1 MTEKSES
8 KDTGTGLEIA
18 VIGMSGRFPD
28 ADNLY
33 EFWENLENGVESIFF
48 FSDQELA
55 EPGVK
60 PENPQDPYFVRAK
73 PILENIDYFDA
84 SFFDYTPPEAEIMD
98 PQLRVFHECSWEG
111 LEDAGYA
118 PGNYNGR
125 IGVYAGGS
133 TSYYWLAL
141 SGLSATS
148 AHLGNLAS
156 VTLYN
161 KDFLSKRISYNFNLR
176 GPSFSLYTACST
188 SLVAI
193 DLACKGLL
201 TGQCDI
207 ALAGGVSIKDPRKT
221 GYRYQEGNIVSP
233 DGHNRTFDK
242 NARGTIFGNGAGV
255 VVLKPLEEAEADGDS
270 IYAVIK
276 SSAVNNDGI
285 DKSNFAAPGLEGQT
299 NVIRAALHMA
309 EIEPESISY
318 IEAHGTATELGDTI
332 EIEGLKRAFNTDKKG
347 LCAIGSV
354 KSNVGH
360 LDCAAGVAGLI
371 KVVLALNHK
380 LIPPS
385 LHFENPNPE
394 IDFENSPFYVNNE
407 LKEWRNDQYPL
418 RAGVSS
424 FGIGGTNAHVIL
436 EEFSE
441 GTGGLAPLPDG
452 QPSRQYQLILLSAK
466 TPTSLEQMTQNL
478 ANHLKKNPHINLADA
493 AYTLQVGRTPFGH
506 RRHIVCPTIDK
517 AIAALASPG
526 SSTVNVNTVLVK
538 DDEKPVIFMFPG
550 LGAQYVNM
558 GRDLYGTEQVF
569 RQETDR
575 CFDILDTLVDA
586 DIKQILYPHPD
597 CRGGSP
603 CPPNVAGPPNVDPE
617 SGDHRESPLQFG
629 STLDQITQTDIAQL
643 VIFIIEYALAKLIM
657 KWGIKPEAM
666 IGYSFGEYAAACIS
680 GVLSLEDTLK
690 LIVTRGQ
697 MIQKIP
703 AGAMLSIPLP
713 RDELIP
719 FLQSDPNA
727 NHELSLAIDNGP
739 SCIAAGSI
747 EAIAAFEK
755 QMKAKKILCMPVPVS
770 HALHSKMMEP
780 LLHNFTNSIRHLSGK
795 KPGIPY
801 ISNVTGTW
809 ITSEQTADPA
819 YWATHLTKTVQFAA
833 GIKELIK
840 KSNCIFVEVGPGRDL
855 TTLVSR
861 YIEENPNQHAVN
873 LIKVE
878 TRKISDTYYLLNRI
892 GQLWHY
898 GIEIDWPAFYA
909 EEKRRRVSLPSYPFE
924 RQRYMIAGDI
934 FNKGAEMMPAAGAL
948 FKKKNISDWFYIP
961 TWIRRALLS
970 PNDKPEPGH
979 EHDRCLVF
987 LDEDHKGIG
996 PLLAKRLEQ
1005 DGNEVITV
1013 KPGREFIKTSPGTY
1027 VINPQQTNDYY
1038 RLFKEMAS
1046 LENLPCRIVHLWGV
1060 TVTGIN
1066 HREPGSD
1073 LNPDWSKQ
1081 TQELGFYSLLNI
1093 AKAIGKEN
1101 SRSQFRISVITN
1113 HMQEVTGEE
1122 PLCPGKA
1129 AVLGPVKV
1137 IPQEYPGIRCRSID
1151 VVVPEPGSPQEK
1163 SLVEQLAEEIS
1174 TGVSDTVVAY
1184 RGNFRWVQTFEP
1196 IHLDKTREDALIS
1209 KLKEKGVYL
1218 ITGGLGNIGLI
1229 LAEYLANK
1237 VKAKLILTGRSALP
1251 PAVEWDQLLAE
1262 PHPHEQDPVIEKIKQ
1277 LKKLEA
1283 AGAEVRVFTADAAN
1297 KEQMQAVIA
1306 RAEQEFGTINGV
1318 IHAAG
1323 LVKGSSIGVMQ
1334 KMEKAHCQEQ
1344 FQPKIHG
1351 TLILGNLLQDKEPDF
1366 CWFMSSIST
1375 VLGGIELAAYA
1386 AANSFM
1392 DAFIKKHNRLN
1403 RRKWIGVDWEGKEVE
1418 EIRMAFERILSLGN
1432 VEQVVF
1438 ARGGNLQERID
1449 QWIKLESPGENKTSK
1464 EESQLHSQSQR
1475 PRPDLLNPYVPP
1487 QKEPEQTLVD
1497 IWQTLFGFEKLGI
1510 QDDFI
1515 ELGGDS
1521 LKAIQIISRVHK
1533 ELNVLVPLTDFFKEP
1548 TIERLADY
1556 ITNAEKD
1563 IYQSITPVEEKKYYP
1578 LSSAQKRLYI
1588 LHQIDPGT
1596 VGYNL
1601 AGTTLLEGEIDRV
1614 RLKKSFLQL
1623 IERHESLRTSFHLIK
1638 GQPVQRVHDM
1648 DDVEFEM
1655 EYYEAEVKVE
1665 VEEGMGKG
1673 RVEGWKGRRV
1683 EEKAAPLN
1691 CQGRGEVS
1699 SPIEIETIIRE
1710 FVRPFDLARAPL
1722 LRVGLIEL
1730 LHTPTAPGAHP
1741 SNTLPTPSAPR
1752 SHPSQEGRSILII
1765 DMHHIIH
1772 DGISQVIFL
1781 KDFMALYNGEEL
1793 PGLKNQYKEYSQWQ
1807 NRFLEREA
1815 IKKQEKYWTDEFKG
1829 EIPLL
1834 NLPTDYARPAVQSQA
1849 GNVLP
1854 FNIGIEE
1861 TSALRE
1867 LAIKEE
1873 TTLFTVILSIYNTL
1887 LSKLS
1892 GQEDIV
1898 VGTPIAGRR
1907 HPDLQPIIGNFLNT
1921 LALRNF
1927 PAAEKSF
1934 GAFLKEVK
1942 ERTLTA
1948 FDNQDYPFEDLVEQ
1962 AAVKRDLTRSPLFDV
1977 MFILQTHIQSQ
1988 PGEMAAARD
1997 LNLKPYPYEK
2007 STSEFDLTL
2016 IGSERENHLYFKVE
2030 YCTKLFKKESIQQ
2043 LIGYLKKAVSSVL
2056 KNSEQKLF
2064 EIEIISEQEKNQL
2077 LYEFNDTGT
2086 GYSKDRT
2093 IHQLFEEKVEQTPD
2107 HVALMGVHK
2116 THEKHEKNYHMSHLT
2131 DMTHMTYKEL
2141 NKKSRQLAY
2150 LLRAKGVKPG
2160 IIVGIMVERSVE
2172 LLIGLLGILKADGA
2186 YLPLDPEYPEARIKY
2201 IIEKSG
2207 TNVLVT
2213 QRNYIDKCKDAAFVG
2228 EIIDIFD
2235 ERLSGELPGKERNK
2249 EARKVSPLDP
2259 AYVMYTSGSTG
2270 NPKGVV
2276 IGHRNVVNFITGM
2289 ADVIDF
2295 SPGKSI
2301 LAVTTISF
2309 DIFFLE
2315 AILPLTRGLK
2325 VVIAGEDQ
2333 QKDPAL
2339 LEQLILKSRVNMVQ
2353 FTPSRLQLLLNLRGN
2368 LQELAGVKELM
2379 VGGEAF
2385 PSPLLEK
2392 VKEHFHGK
2400 IFNMYGPTETTIWSA
2415 VKELTHILPQEI
2427 TIGTPIANT
2436 RIYIVD
2442 RNNHLQPLGVPG
2454 ELLIGG
2460 DGTALGYLNNPEL
2473 TGEKFIF
2480 NRHYRSYWSY
2490 KSYILYRT
2498 GDLARWLSTGEIEF
2512 LGRLDLQVKI
2522 RGFRIEL
2529 EEIEE
2534 QLLKQDRIK
2543 EAVVVMKTDPSG
2555 NHYLCAYM
2563 VPQPDDSSELPDT
2576 PVLRENL
2583 SLLLPFYMIPAY
2595 FVYLEKMPLTPNG
2608 KIDREAIPEP
2618 DRSRSHPGSAGTFVA
2633 PATDHEK
2640 TIAQIWKEILLVEK
2654 VGVYENFFDLGGNS
2668 MDVIQLNWKLKETF
2682 GIDIPVALLFRNL
2695 TIDFL
2700 SKHLSQEEIKSQ
2712 NREKQMEA
2720 LDRAQD
2726 TFMDTFSKLIVE

>member
-1 MTEKSES
+1 
-8 KDTGTGLEIA
+8 
-18 VIGMSGRFPD
+18 
-28 ADNLY
+28 
-33 EFWENLENGVESIFF
+33 
-48 FSDQELA
+48 
-55 EPGVK
+55 
-60 PENPQDPYFVRAK
+60 
-73 PILENIDYFDA
+73 
-84 SFFDYTPPEAEIMD
+84 
-98 PQLRVFHECSWEG
+98 
-111 LEDAGYA
+111 
-118 PGNYNGR
+118 
-125 IGVYAGGS
+125 
-133 TSYYWLAL
+133 
-141 SGLSATS
+141 
-148 AHLGNLAS
+148 
-156 VTLYN
+156 
-161 KDFLSKRISYNFNLR
+161 
-176 GPSFSLYTACST
+176 
-188 SLVAI
+188 VAI

-233 DGHNRTFDK
+233 DGHNRTFDR

-285 DKSNFAAPGLEGQT
+285 DKSNFAAPGLAGQA

-332 EIEGLKRAFNTDKKG
+332 EIEGLKRAFNTDKRG
-347 LCAIGSV
+347 FCAIGSV

-360 LDCAAGVAGLI
+360 LECAAGVAGLI

-385 LHFENPNPE
+385 LHFENPNLE
-394 IDFENSPFYVNNE
+394 IDFEHSPFYVNNE

-436 EEFSE
+436 EE
-441 GTGGLAPLPDG
+441 APVIGHSSLVIG
-452 QPSRQYQLILLSAK
+452 ENRREREYQLILLSAK
-466 TPTSLEQMTQNL
+466 TPTALEQMAQNL

-558 GRDLYGTEQVF
+558 GRDLYDTEQVF
-569 RQETDR
+569 HQETDR
-575 CFDILDTLVDA
+575 CFDILDTLVDD
-586 DIKQILYPHPD
+586 DIKDLLYPRNSSSESSEAIEMRNQSSPD
-597 CRGGSP
+597 KNRSHTSHMSHI
-603 CPPNVAGPPNVDPE
+603 N
-617 SGDHRESPLQFG
+617 
-629 STLDQITQTDIAQL
+629 QITQTDIAQL

-697 MIQKIP
+697 LIQKIP
-703 AGAMLSIPLP
+703 AGAMLSVPLP

-719 FLQSDPNA
+719 FLHSDPNA

-739 SCIAAGSI
+739 SCIAAGSSQ
-747 EAIAAFEK
+747 AIAAFEK
-755 QMKAKKILCMPVPVS
+755 QMKAKKILCMRVPVS
-770 HALHSKMMEP
+770 HALHSKMMDP
-780 LLHNFTNSIRHLSGK
+780 LLHNFTNSIRHLSGN
-795 KPGIPY
+795 KPDIPY

-809 ITSEQTADPA
+809 ITDEQPADPA

-861 YIEENPNQHAVN
+861 YIEQNPNQHAVN
-873 LIKVE
+873 LIRVE
-878 TRKISDTYYLLNRI
+878 TRKIPDTYYLLNRI

-934 FNKGAEMMPAAGAL
+934 FNKGAGMMPAAGTL

-961 TWIRRALLS
+961 TWIRRALL
-970 PNDKPEPGH
+970 PTNDKPGPGH

-1005 DGNEVITV
+1005 DGHEVITV
-1013 KPGREFIKTSPGTY
+1013 KPGREFIKSSPGTF
-1027 VINPQQTNDYY
+1027 VINPQQTDDYY
-1038 RLFKEMAS
+1038 RLFKEMAP

-1073 LNPDWSKQ
+1073 LNPGWSKQ

-1137 IPQEYPGIRCRSID
+1137 MPQEYPGIRCRSID

-1163 SLVEQLAEEIS
+1163 TLVKQLAKEIS

-1196 IHLDKTREDALIS
+1196 IHLDKTGADAPIS

-1229 LAEYLANK
+1229 LAEYLADK
-1237 VKAKLILTGRSALP
+1237 VKAKLILTGRSTLP
-1251 PAVEWDQLLAE
+1251 PAEEWDQLLAE
-1262 PHPHEQDPVIEKIKQ
+1262 PHPHEQDPIIKKIKQ

-1351 TLILGNLLQDKEPDF
+1351 TLILENLLQDKEPDF

-1375 VLGGIELAAYA
+1375 VLGGLELAAYS

-1403 RRKWIGVDWEGKEVE
+1403 RCKWISVDWEGKEVE
-1418 EIRMAFERILSLGN
+1418 EIRMAFERILSLDN

-1449 QWIKLESPGENKTSK
+1449 HWIKLESPGENKTPK
-1464 EESQLHSQSQR
+1464 EESQLYSQSRR
-1475 PRPDLLNPYVPP
+1475 PRPGLLNPYVPP

-1533 ELNVLVPLTDFFKEP
+1533 DFNVLVPLTDFFKEP

-1588 LHQIDPGT
+1588 LHQIDPGA

-1623 IERHESLRTSFHLIK
+1623 IERHESLRTSFHLIN

-1781 KDFMALYNGEEL
+1781 KDFMALYTGEEL

-1815 IKKQEKYWTDEFKG
+1815 IKKQGKYWTGEFKG

-1834 NLPTDYARPAVQSQA
+1834 NLPTDYTRPAVQIQA

-1861 TSALRE
+1861 TNALRE

-1921 LALRNF
+1921 LALRNS
-1927 PAAEKSF
+1927 PAADKSF

-1948 FDNQDYPFEDLVEQ
+1948 FDNQDYPFEDLVERV
-1962 AAVKRDLTRSPLFDV
+1962 AVKRDLTRSPLFDV
-1977 MFILQTHIQSQ
+1977 MFILQTHVQSQ
-1988 PGEMAAARD
+1988 PGEMTAVRD

-2043 LIGYLKKAVSSVL
+2043 LIGYLKKAISSVL
-2056 KNSEQKLF
+2056 KNPEQKLF
-2064 EIEIISEQEKNQL
+2064 EIEIIAEQEKNQL

-2093 IHQLFEEKVEQTPD
+2093 IHQLFEEKAEQTPD
-2107 HVALMGVHK
+2107 HVALVGVRK

-2172 LLIGLLGILKADGA
+2172 LLIGLLGILKAGGA

-2213 QRNYIDKCKDAAFVG
+2213 QGNYIDKCKDAAFVG
-2228 EIIDIFD
+2228 GLIDIFD
-2235 ERLSGELPGKERNK
+2235 ERLPGELPGKESDK

-2276 IGHRNVVNFITGM
+2276 TGHRNVVNFITGM
-2289 ADVIDF
+2289 AAVIDF

-2315 AILPLTRGLK
+2315 TLLPLTRGLK

-2339 LEQLILKSRVNMVQ
+2339 LEQLILKGRVNMVQ
-2353 FTPSRLQLLLNLRGN
+2353 FTPSRLRLLLNLRGN
-2368 LQELAGVKELM
+2368 LQGLAGVKELM

-2415 VKELTHILPQEI
+2415 VKELTHTLPQEI

-2436 RIYIVD
+2436 RVYIVD

-2460 DGTALGYLNNPEL
+2460 DGTALGYLDNPEL

-2480 NRHYRSYWSY
+2480 NRHYRSYRSY

-2543 EAVVVMKTDPSG
+2543 EAVVAMKTDPSG

-2576 PVLRENL
+2576 PVLREKL
-2583 SLLLPFYMIPAY
+2583 SVKLPSYMIPAY

-2608 KIDREAIPEP
+2608 KIDRDAIPEP
-2618 DRSRSHPGSAGTFVA
+2618 DRSLSHQARPGTFIA

-2700 SKHLSQEEIKSQ
+2700 SKHLGQEEIKSQ
-2712 NREKQMEA
+2712 NKEKQMEA

-2726 TFMDTFSKLIVE
+2726 TLMDTFSKLIVE

>member
-1 MTEKSES
+1 VTEKSES

-28 ADNLY
+28 ADNLH

-60 PENPQDPYFVRAK
+60 PENPQDPFFVRAK

-111 LEDAGYA
+111 LEGAGYA

-141 SGLSATS
+141 SGFSETS

-176 GPSFSLYTACST
+176 GPSYSLYTACST

-233 DGHNRTFDK
+233 DGHNRTFDR

-285 DKSNFAAPGLEGQT
+285 DKSNFAAPGLAGQA

-332 EIEGLKRAFNTDKKG
+332 EIEGLKRAFNTDKRG
-347 LCAIGSV
+347 FCAIGSV

-360 LDCAAGVAGLI
+360 LECAAGVAGLI

-385 LHFENPNPE
+385 LHFENPNLE
-394 IDFENSPFYVNNE
+394 IDFEHSPFYVYNE

-436 EEFSE
+436 EE
-441 GTGGLAPLPDG
+441 APVIGHSSLVIG
-452 QPSRQYQLILLSAK
+452 ENRREREYQLILLSAK
-466 TPTSLEQMTQNL
+466 TPTALEQMAQNL

-558 GRDLYGTEQVF
+558 GRDLYDTEQVF
-569 RQETDR
+569 HQETDR
-575 CFDILDTLVDA
+575 CFDILDTLVDD
-586 DIKQILYPHPD
+586 DIKDLLYPRNSSSESSEAIEMRNQSSPD
-597 CRGGSP
+597 KNRSHTSHMSHI
-603 CPPNVAGPPNVDPE
+603 N
-617 SGDHRESPLQFG
+617 
-629 STLDQITQTDIAQL
+629 QITQTDIAQL

-697 MIQKIP
+697 LIQKIP
-703 AGAMLSIPLP
+703 AGAMLSVPLP

-719 FLQSDPNA
+719 FLHSDPNA

-739 SCIAAGSI
+739 SCIVAGSSQ
-747 EAIAAFEK
+747 AIAAFEK
-755 QMKAKKILCMPVPVS
+755 QMKAKKILCMRVPVS
-770 HALHSKMMEP
+770 HALHSKMMDP
-780 LLHNFTNSIRHLSGK
+780 LLHNFTNSIRHLSGN
-795 KPGIPY
+795 KPDIPY

-809 ITSEQTADPA
+809 ITDEQPADPA

-861 YIEENPNQHAVN
+861 YIEQNPNQHAVN
-873 LIKVE
+873 LIRVE
-878 TRKISDTYYLLNRI
+878 TRKIPDTYYLLNRI

-934 FNKGAEMMPAAGAL
+934 FNKGAGMMPAAGTL

-961 TWIRRALLS
+961 TWIRRALL
-970 PNDKPEPGH
+970 PTNDKPGPGH

-1005 DGNEVITV
+1005 DGHEVITV
-1013 KPGREFIKTSPGTY
+1013 KPGREFIKSSPGTF
-1027 VINPQQTNDYY
+1027 VINPQQTDDYY

-1073 LNPDWSKQ
+1073 LNPGWSKQ

-1137 IPQEYPGIRCRSID
+1137 MPQEYPGIRCRSID

-1163 SLVEQLAEEIS
+1163 TLVKQLAKEIS

-1196 IHLDKTREDALIS
+1196 IHLDKTGEDAPIS

-1229 LAEYLANK
+1229 LAEYLADK
-1237 VKAKLILTGRSALP
+1237 VKAKLILTGRSTLP
-1251 PAVEWDQLLAE
+1251 PAEEWDQLLAE
-1262 PHPHEQDPVIEKIKQ
+1262 PHPHEQDPIIKKIKQ

-1283 AGAEVRVFTADAAN
+1283 SGAEVRVFTADAAN

-1351 TLILGNLLQDKEPDF
+1351 TLILENLLQDKEPDF

-1375 VLGGIELAAYA
+1375 VLGGLELAAYS

-1403 RRKWIGVDWEGKEVE
+1403 RCKWISVDWEGKEVE
-1418 EIRMAFERILSLGN
+1418 EIRMAFERILSLDN

-1449 QWIKLESPGENKTSK
+1449 HWIKLESPGENKTPK
-1464 EESQLHSQSQR
+1464 EESQLYSQSRR
-1475 PRPDLLNPYVPP
+1475 PRPGLLNPYVPP

-1533 ELNVLVPLTDFFKEP
+1533 DFNVLVPLTDFFKEP

-1588 LHQIDPGT
+1588 LHQIDPGA

-1623 IERHESLRTSFHLIK
+1623 IERHESLRTSFHLIN

-1781 KDFMALYNGEEL
+1781 KDFMALYTGEEL

-1815 IKKQEKYWTDEFKG
+1815 IKKQGKYWTGEFKG

-1834 NLPTDYARPAVQSQA
+1834 NLPTDYTRPAVQSQA

-1861 TSALRE
+1861 TNALRE

-1921 LALRNF
+1921 LALRNS
-1927 PAAEKSF
+1927 PAADKSF

-1948 FDNQDYPFEDLVEQ
+1948 FDNQDYPFEDLVERV
-1962 AAVKRDLTRSPLFDV
+1962 AVKRDLTRSPLFDV
-1977 MFILQTHIQSQ
+1977 MFILQTHVQSQ
-1988 PGEMAAARD
+1988 PGEMTAVRD

-2043 LIGYLKKAVSSVL
+2043 LIGYLKKAISSVL
-2056 KNSEQKLF
+2056 KNPEQKLF
-2064 EIEIISEQEKNQL
+2064 EIEIIAEQEKNQL

-2093 IHQLFEEKVEQTPD
+2093 IHQLFEEKAEQTPD
-2107 HVALMGVHK
+2107 HVALVGVRK

-2172 LLIGLLGILKADGA
+2172 LLIGLLGILKAGGA

-2213 QRNYIDKCKDAAFVG
+2213 QGNYIDKCKDAAFVG
-2228 EIIDIFD
+2228 GLIDIFD
-2235 ERLSGELPGKERNK
+2235 ERLPGELPGKESDK

-2276 IGHRNVVNFITGM
+2276 TGHRNVVNFITGM
-2289 ADVIDF
+2289 AAVIDF

-2315 AILPLTRGLK
+2315 TLLPLTRGLK

-2339 LEQLILKSRVNMVQ
+2339 LEQLILKGRVNMVQ
-2353 FTPSRLQLLLNLRGN
+2353 FTPSRLRLLLNLRGN
-2368 LQELAGVKELM
+2368 LQGLAGVKELM

-2415 VKELTHILPQEI
+2415 VKELTHTLPQEI

-2436 RIYIVD
+2436 RVYIVD

-2460 DGTALGYLNNPEL
+2460 DGTALGYLDNPEL

-2480 NRHYRSYWSY
+2480 NRHYRSYRSY

-2543 EAVVVMKTDPSG
+2543 EAVVAMKTDPSG

-2576 PVLRENL
+2576 PVLREKL
-2583 SLLLPFYMIPAY
+2583 SVKLPSYMIPAY

-2608 KIDREAIPEP
+2608 KIDRDAILEP
-2618 DRSRSHPGSAGTFVA
+2618 DRSLSHQARPGTFIA

-2712 NREKQMEA
+2712 NKEKQMEA

-2726 TFMDTFSKLIVE
+2726 TLMDTFSKLIVE